1 VLLVAVLR
9 VIRDANPGQQVVR
22 IGGAMMRETPDLHT
36 GTAPMGLHADCGRC
50 GESTWPTGGPLAPID
65 LLFSAAEIEEQL
77 RLAIRERQWLDA
89 YLLAAGLNQMVEDR
103 LHPDPLQLRRAAGYL
118 RGRGSRA
125 ARFGGRMSGAAAG
138 LLRPFA
144 VGSRS
149 ASLWRGRESLTEAT
163 IRLAGAVLDPEGVDP
178 VIPAGLDTLQAT
190 VRALGA
196 DVVRVSTCFRSFDQ
210 HPDDIRELVSRFVR
224 SHHMSTLLCVV
235 GVRTSGSYLAP
246 LCAGALRAAGV
257 KSVAVLT
264 YRPGRPLRRAEA
276 KTVREVVAA
285 GGKVL
290 LTDDPPVSG
299 TALAETAH
307 AISGL
312 GVPDTAIVPLLAL
325 SDTEVPK
332 PLARW
337 SGVFLRWDEW
347 SVHERLTE
355 VAVSETLAALL
366 GPGHGVVASRQ
377 PWPARGYQRG
387 RAGARFSVQ
396 VTRTDG
402 PTRRSEIAVEGAGLG
417 YLGRHAIAVAS
428 ALPGYCPQVYGLA
441 DGLLYREWIPGALA
455 APDAAELALAVT
467 DYVVA
472 RGRAM
477 RVGADPTLRLR
488 GREPVWEVAASL
500 LSALFGRL
508 APAGQAVLLDP
519 IVQRLLRVDNPSVPD
534 GQTHVRYW
542 RATRPGSPLRKVNFH
557 QGAFSNLEYT
567 CYDAVFDL
575 AGAAADPPSDDF
587 ESVLRATY
595 RHHTGVTIEPERWL
609 LYRLTH
615 LRRLR
620 RAGEMEPHH
629 AADRSADAVHDYL
642 STIFAAGESEEDGGD
657 NGKICAIDLDGV
669 LETDPLG
676 FPCVTPSGALAL
688 RALSAHGFRPILA
701 TGRSLPDTV
710 ARCRRFGLAGAV
722 AEYGAVLYDHS
733 TGHHTDMRDGA
744 ARATM
749 EQVRLALARHGDIEV
764 DERHHYIVRTRS
776 GSGPMPE
783 DLAREIGSSAGGL
796 LRIVHGE
803 GQTDFVPVG
812 VDKGTG
818 LRALAAQLRGRV
830 VLAVGDST
838 EDVAMFAEAALA
850 RAPRNA
856 NRQVRSAGIQV
867 TRGAYQAGLA
877 DACSE
882 LLGHPPGGCSRCRP
896 QELSGRSAILCAVL
910 GLREDGLRGFPSRTA
925 RLAALAA
932 RTSRW

>member
-1 VLLVAVLR
+1 MASNSPAPAAPQAVRAFPENAVSKVIYPGRRSAGRAGVLVWCRGYFRPLLHRRAAGGGAACHPRRQPRPTVA
-9 VIRDANPGQQVVR
+9 R
-22 IGGAMMRETPDLHT
+22 IGGAMMRETPHLHT
-36 GTAPMGLHADCGRC
+36 GTARRGLHADCGRC
-50 GESTWPTGGPLAPID
+50 GESAWPTGGPLAPID
-65 LLFSAAEIEEQL
+65 LLFTAAAIEEQL
-77 RLAIRERQWLDA
+77 RLAIRDRQWLDA

-196 DVVRVSTCFRSFDQ
+196 DVVRVPTCFRSFDQ
-210 HPDDIRELVSRFVR
+210 HPDDIRELVRRFVR
-224 SHHMSTLLCVV
+224 SHPMSTPLCVV

-257 KSVAVLT
+257 TSVAVLT
-264 YRPGRPLRRAEA
+264 YRPGRPWRRAEA

-307 AISGL
+307 AICGL

-337 SGVFLRWDEW
+337 SGVYLRRDEW
-347 SVHERLTE
+347 SVHDRLTE
-355 VAVSETLAALL
+355 GAVSETLAALL

-441 DGLLYREWIPGALA
+441 DGLLYREWIPGALG

-488 GREPVWEVAASL
+488 GPITGVGGGGQPSEL
-500 LSALFGRL
+500 LVRSARTGR
-508 APAGQAVLLDP
+508 P
-519 IVQRLLRVDNPSVPD
+519 I
-534 GQTHVRYW
+534 
-542 RATRPGSPLRKVNFH
+542 
-557 QGAFSNLEYT
+557 
-567 CYDAVFDL
+567 
-575 AGAAADPPSDDF
+575 GAARPDRP
-587 ESVLRATY
+587 ATLA
-595 RHHTGVTIEPERWL
+595 RRQPERARW
-609 LYRLTH
+609 
-615 LRRLR
+615 
-620 RAGEMEPHH
+620 P
-629 AADRSADAVHDYL
+629 DA
-642 STIFAAGESEEDGGD
+642 
-657 NGKICAIDLDGV
+657 C
-669 LETDPLG
+669 
-676 FPCVTPSGALAL
+676 
-688 RALSAHGFRPILA
+688 PILA
-701 TGRSLPDTV
+701 
-710 ARCRRFGLAGAV
+710 
-722 AEYGAVLYDHS
+722 
-733 TGHHTDMRDGA
+733 
-744 ARATM
+744 
-749 EQVRLALARHGDIEV
+749 
-764 DERHHYIVRTRS
+764 
-776 GSGPMPE
+776 
-783 DLAREIGSSAGGL
+783 
-796 LRIVHGE
+796 
-803 GQTDFVPVG
+803 
-812 VDKGTG
+812 
-818 LRALAAQLRGRV
+818 
-830 VLAVGDST
+830 GDST
-838 EDVAMFAEAALA
+838 GEPVTQGELP
-850 RAPRNA
+850 PRSVQQPGVHLL
-856 NRQVRSAGIQV
+856 R
-867 TRGAYQAGLA
+867 RGL
-877 DACSE
+877 
-882 LLGHPPGGCSRCRP
+882 RP
-896 QELSGRSAILCAVL
+896 GRSGGRPAV
-910 GLREDGLRGFPSRTA
+910 G
-925 RLAALAA
+925 
-932 RTSRW
+932 

>member
-1 VLLVAVLR
+1 
-9 VIRDANPGQQVVR
+9 
-22 IGGAMMRETPDLHT
+22 M
-36 GTAPMGLHADCGRC
+36 
-50 GESTWPTGGPLAPID
+50 
-65 LLFSAAEIEEQL
+65 
-77 RLAIRERQWLDA
+77 
-89 YLLAAGLNQMVEDR
+89 
-103 LHPDPLQLRRAAGYL
+103 
-118 RGRGSRA
+118 
-125 ARFGGRMSGAAAG
+125 
-138 LLRPFA
+138 
-144 VGSRS
+144 
-149 ASLWRGRESLTEAT
+149 
-163 IRLAGAVLDPEGVDP
+163 
-178 VIPAGLDTLQAT
+178 
-190 VRALGA
+190 
-196 DVVRVSTCFRSFDQ
+196 
-210 HPDDIRELVSRFVR
+210 
-224 SHHMSTLLCVV
+224 
-235 GVRTSGSYLAP
+235 
-246 LCAGALRAAGV
+246 
-257 KSVAVLT
+257 
-264 YRPGRPLRRAEA
+264 
-276 KTVREVVAA
+276 
-285 GGKVL
+285 
-290 LTDDPPVSG
+290 
-299 TALAETAH
+299 
-307 AISGL
+307 
-312 GVPDTAIVPLLAL
+312 
-325 SDTEVPK
+325 
-332 PLARW
+332 
-337 SGVFLRWDEW
+337 FLRWDEW

-402 PTRRSEIAVEGAGLG
+402 PTRRSELAVEGAGLG

-428 ALPGYCPQVYGLA
+428 VLPGYCPQVYGLA

-710 ARCRRFGLAGAV
+710 ARSEDLALRGRWP
-722 AEYGAVLYDHS
+722 S
-733 TGHHTDMRDGA
+733 TVRCSTTTAPDSHTDMRDGA

-749 EQVRLALARHGDIEV
+749 KQVRLALARHGDIEV

-783 DLAREIGSSAGGL
+783 DLAREIGSSVGGL

-838 EDVAMFAEAALA
+838 EDVAMFAEAACRPCA
-850 RAPRNA
+850 TECE
-856 NRQVRSAGIQV
+856 RQVRSAGIQV

-910 GLREDGLRGFPSRTA
+910 GLREGGRPAWVSLPYRPSGGIGR
-925 RLAALAA
+925 R